1 LIFIEKDSMSI
12 LRSYI
17 DKNNTIT
24 SNSYV
29 NTARNPVV
37 ELNFGASDYVIPNYG
52 YTRYIFDLDL
62 VQLRQ
67 DIQSGVISTG
77 CTSAMTHTLQMT
89 NTSSFDNELLNTFMS
104 NERRRATSFDLI
116 LFRIP
121 KTSGTTG
128 TPQFWDE
135 GVGYDYNDFNI
146 AKNSAIGGSAP
157 LTYVDSRAFSTRPSN
172 WYQTTTIDEW
182 SQEGIYNNKNQ
193 GLVNFSGLTIVARQH
208 FALGNEDLDMD
219 MTEEINGVL
228 NGSITGVT
236 GWGLAYLPQI
246 ENITGLTDSY
256 SVAFFSKYTQTFY
269 QPYLLTNYDDLIKD
283 DRNQFLK
290 NQVNKLYLY
299 VYQNGDLVNLDA
311 DPYVRIED
319 ANGTALSGMSSLST
333 CLRTKGVYEVV
344 VPNGFS
350 GYPTPCMFYDVWSGL
365 TINGECIPNIQ
376 NQFVLQPYKSGIQI
390 GTVSQEPEIFGFN
403 FYGIQQNEQIL
414 NSDIRKVGVTIKQ
427 AYTGQQVLLNVSAF
441 YRVYVKEGTTE
452 VQVQDWTPLNRTP
465 NQYYFIF
472 DMRDKIPNQYYVDIQ
487 VNSSGTKD
495 TYKQQLTFNIVNKKW
510 VK

>member
-1 LIFIEKDSMSI
+1 MSI

-29 NTARNPVV
+29 NTARNPVA
-37 ELNFGASDYVIPNYG
+37 ELNFGASDLVVPNFG
-52 YTRYIFDLDL
+52 YSRYIFDLDL
-62 VQLRQ
+62 ELL
-67 DIQSGVISTG
+67 IQNISTGVISTG

-89 NTSSFDNELLNTFMS
+89 NTSSFDNELLNSFMS

-121 KTSGTTG
+121 KTSGDTG
-128 TPQFWDE
+128 NPQFWDE
-135 GVGYDYNDFNI
+135 GVGYDYSDFNI

-157 LTYVDSRAFSTRPSN
+157 LTYVDSRAYSTRPSN
-172 WYQTTTIDEW
+172 WYQTTTIDDW
-182 SQEGIYNNKNQ
+182 SQSGIYNNRND
-193 GLVNFSGLTIVARQH
+193 GSVNFSGLTIVARQH
-208 FALGNEDLDMD
+208 FDLGNEDINMD

-269 QPYLLTNYDDLIKD
+269 QPYLLTDYDDLIVD

-290 NQVNKLYLY
+290 SQENKLFLY
-299 VYQNGDLVNLDA
+299 IYQNGDFANLDS
-311 DPYVRIED
+311 DPVVRIQDRNGD
-319 ANGTALSGMSSLST
+319 AVTGMATLST
-333 CLRTKGVYEVV
+333 CLKTKGVYEVI

-365 TINGECIPNIQ
+365 TINGQSLPNIQ
-376 NQFVLQPYKSGIQI
+376 NQFILQPYINGIQI
-390 GTVSQEPEIFGFN
+390 GTVSQDPEIFGFN
-403 FYGIQQNEQIL
+403 FYGIKQNEQIL
-414 NSDIRKVGVTIKQ
+414 NTDIRKVGVTIKQ
-427 AYTGQQVLLNVSAF
+427 AYTGQQVLLNVSAS
-441 YRVYVKEGTTE
+441 YRVYVMEGTTE

-472 DMRDKIPNQYYVDIQ
+472 DMRDKIPNQYFVDIQ
-487 VNSSGTKD
+487 VNTSGEKD
-495 TYKQQLTFNIVNKKW
+495 TYKQQLTFQIVNKK
-510 VK
+510 